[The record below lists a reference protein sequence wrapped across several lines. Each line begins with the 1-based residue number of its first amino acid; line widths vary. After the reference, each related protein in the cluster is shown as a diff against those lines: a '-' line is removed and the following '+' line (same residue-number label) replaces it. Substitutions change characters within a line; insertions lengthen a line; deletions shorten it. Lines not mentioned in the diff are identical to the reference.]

1 MRVRLVSASR
11 SKVRCKGSKMQNST
25 WMLICVYGVL
35 VKTLPLSVPGIP
47 KKRVL
52 DTFQNWPQMNPR
64 QDPRR
69 PVSAFAISGGLILT
83 VPFTTLGL
91 PQPTGHR
98 SVTPIWKEN
107 PATGWSFPSW
117 PQSERQHHHLAIS
130 KGEHFVFAYFTD
142 TAAFV
147 SHICV
152 TLGIVVKH
160 PEPLLPYQCVPLT
173 SGLQWDITRR
183 CLREWV
189 CFKVLNTMHMLAIRT
204 SCTSNDQRSYF
215 SFFNPQRQ

>member
-1 MRVRLVSASR
+1 
-11 SKVRCKGSKMQNST
+11 MQNST
-25 WMLICVYGVL
+25 WTLICVYGVL

-117 PQSERQHHHLAIS
+117 PQSERQHRHLAIS

-189 CFKVLNTMHMLAIRT
+189 CFKVLNTIHMLAIRT